1 LGGGGFVWVTCD
13 SSIFFCGTPNYAIKT
28 LWNPPYWN
36 LNASTALE
44 AYSFLQNPHPLVP
57 AIMILHTSTPLPIQQ
72 LRFNYCCM
80 VPQSLTWSMPTS
92 EWSSTFK
99 PHTQ

>member
-1 LGGGGFVWVTCD
+1 VGGGLSEWRVIVLF
-13 SSIFFCGTPNYAIKT
+13 FFCGTPNYAIKT
-28 LWNPPYWN
+28 LSNSPYRN
-36 LNASTALE
+36 LNASTASE
-44 AYSFLQNPHPLVP
+44 AYSFLQNPDPLVP

-92 EWSSTFK
+92 DWSSTSK